1 MNSHLVMQNQLIF
14 TSIASKLFEE
24 RDKTIPTVCRYLVLG
39 TCLCMYVAITHLSSA
54 LQADVTRFFSI
65 LFSGLLNCVPYALT
79 CQRAFYVLKYLR
91 ANVSCVLTYSRANV
105 PYVLTCS
112 RALRAY
118 VLACQR
124 ALRAYVL
131 MCSCANVPWVFTC
144 LRVNL
149 PYVVTYQC
157 SSHAYVS
164 ACLACLRAYVI

>member
-65 LFSGLLNCVPYALT
+65 LFSGVLNCVPYVLT

-105 PYVLTCS
+105 PYVLMCS
-112 RALRAY
+112 RALRAF

-124 ALRAYVL
+124 VLRAYVLTCKRVLRAYVL
-131 MCSCANVPWVFTC
+131 MC
-144 LRVNL
+144 
-149 PYVVTYQC
+149 
-157 SSHAYVS
+157 
-164 ACLACLRAYVI
+164 